1 LTGGKGNDQL
11 SGYAGNDTLY
21 GGSGKDTLIGGAGK
35 DVFVLDTKPT
45 RRMIDTTYEFSKK
58 DHDVIDL
65 SRKAFSKLGRKGVLA
80 KGAFVVSEHFG
91 DANDR
96 ILYLKKSGALF
107 YDPDGSGPSKAIQIA
122 SIGKHLALKH
132 SDFHII

>member
-1 LTGGKGNDQL
+1 
-11 SGYAGNDTLY
+11 
-21 GGSGKDTLIGGAGK
+21 
-35 DVFVLDTKPT
+35 VLDTKPT
-45 RRMIDTTYEFSKK
+45 PRTIDYIYDFSKN

-65 SRKAFSKLGRKGVLA
+65 SRKAFSKLGKKGVLS
-80 KGAFVVSEHFG
+80 KGAFVVGDHFG

-122 SIGKHLALKH
+122 TIGKNLALKY